1 MTNEQQ
7 QLPRGGVRRFEN
19 DEYLAYI
26 DFDPR
31 TDRDVFVVVVRG
43 KLPNG
48 VRFHMLEDFRA
59 SYAEARALVKKTT
72 GL

>member
-1 MTNEQQ
+1 M
-7 QLPRGGVRRFEN
+7 RRFEN
-19 DEYLAYI
+19 DEYVAYI

-43 KLPNG
+43 KLSDG
-48 VRFHMLEDFRA
+48 ARFHMLGDFRE
-59 SYAEARALVKKTT
+59 SYPEARALVRKTT